1 VTQPLGGG
9 DYNLHDEDLLRARF
23 YGLLA
28 NLLSGPPRAEMLGGL
43 ERLEGDGSEMG
54 RALGDLGKAASAA
67 TAEDVE
73 QEFNALFIG
82 LSEGELTPYASYYLT
97 GFLYEKPLADLR
109 SDMEALGLRGAEE
122 VSEPEDHIASL
133 FEIMHWL
140 ITGSLDSPADLE
152 TQQVF
157 FDTHI
162 GSWASRFF
170 EDLETADKAVFY
182 RPIGTIGRTFIAIE
196 REAFSMVE
204 PGVE

>member
-1 VTQPLGGG
+1 
-9 DYNLHDEDLLRARF
+9 
-23 YGLLA
+23 
-28 NLLSGPPRAEMLGGL
+28 MLGGL
-43 ERLEGDGSEMG
+43 ERLEGDDTEMG
-54 RALGDLGKAASAA
+54 RALGELGKAAAAA
-67 TAEDVE
+67 TVDDVE
-73 QEFNALFIG
+73 QEFNELFIG

-109 SDMEALGLRGAEE
+109 ADMETLGLRSAED

-140 ITGSLDSPADLE
+140 ITGSLDTPADLK
-152 TQQVF
+152 TQKVF
-157 FDTHI
+157 FDIHV

-182 RPIGTIGRTFIAIE
+182 RPIGAIGRTFIAVE

-204 PGVE
+204 

>member
-1 VTQPLGGG
+1 MTQPLGGG
-9 DYNLHDEDLLRARF
+9 AQNLHEEDLLRARF

-28 NLLSGPPRAEMLGGL
+28 NLLSGPPRAEMLAGL
-43 ERLEGDGSEMG
+43 ERLDGDSTDMG
-54 RALGDLGKAASAA
+54 RALGDLGKAAAAA
-67 TAEDVE
+67 TVEDVE
-73 QEFNALFIG
+73 QEFNDLFIG

-109 SDMEALGLRGAEE
+109 ADMETLGLRSAED

-140 ITGSLDSPADLE
+140 ITGSLDSPADLG
-152 TQQVF
+152 TQKVF
-157 FDTHI
+157 FETHV

-170 EDLETADKAVFY
+170 EDLETAENAVFY
-182 RPIGTIGRTFIAIE
+182 RPIGAIGRTFIAIE

-204 PGVE
+204 

>member
-1 VTQPLGGG
+1 MVTQPLGGG
-9 DYNLHDEDLLRARF
+9 DYKLHEEDLLRARF

-28 NLLSGPPRAEMLGGL
+28 NLLSSPPGAEMLGGL
-43 ERLEGDGSEMG
+43 GRLEGDDTEMG
-54 RALGDLGKAASAA
+54 RVLGELGKAAAAA
-67 TAEDVE
+67 TVDDVE
-73 QEFNALFIG
+73 QEFNELFIG

-109 SDMEALGLRGAEE
+109 ADMETLGLRSAED

-140 ITGSLDSPADLE
+140 ITGSLDTPADLK
-152 TQQVF
+152 TQKVF
-157 FDTHI
+157 FDTHV

-182 RPIGTIGRTFIAIE
+182 RPIGAIGRTFIAVE

-204 PGVE
+204 